1 MTDGMMFRLVA
12 TVSETPMLMELPGGK
27 LSWWQMGVDVRQR
40 GRWDAARRSYGPDDV
55 FPLTLRLA
63 DDAARAH
70 AQAVSRGDRVLVL
83 GHVHLRRWVSQ
94 QGRETVFQDWML
106 DALTPID
113 GRRKQQGAAAPAT
126 PATPAPSGSGHIP
139 GQGGSSPVELGYK
152 PAPSAMAMPHED
164 DDGIPF

>member
-12 TVSETPMLMELPGGK
+12 TVSETPTLMELPGGK

-40 GRWDAARRSYGPDDV
+40 GRWDASLRAYGPDDV
-55 FPLTLRLA
+55 FPITLRLA

-83 GHVHLRRWVSQ
+83 GHVHLRRWVSH
-94 QGRETVFQDWML
+94 QGRESVFHDWVL

-113 GRRKQQGAAAPAT
+113 CRRKPQGAAAPAT
-126 PATPAPSGSGHIP
+126 PATPATRESAQNP
-139 GQGGSSPVELGYK
+139 GQGGSSPDELGYT
-152 PAPSAMAMPHED
+152 APNPYEEED
-164 DDGIPF
+164 EDIPF

>member
-1 MTDGMMFRLVA
+1 MTDGMTFRLVG
-12 TVSETPMLMELPGGK
+12 TVIEPAALMELPGGK

-40 GRWDAARRSYGPDDV
+40 GRWNAASRSYGPDEV
-55 FPLTLRLA
+55 YPITLRLA

-113 GRRKQQGAAAPAT
+113 GRRKQQGAAAPAP
-126 PATPAPSGSGHIP
+126 PATPVTRGSGQNP
-139 GQGGSSPVELGYK
+139 GQGGSSPDELGYK

-164 DDGIPF
+164 DDDIPF

>member
-12 TVSETPMLMELPGGK
+12 TVSETPTLMELPGGK

-94 QGRETVFQDWML
+94 QGRESVFQDWML

-113 GRRKQQGAAAPAT
+113 GRRKPQGAAAPAT
-126 PATPAPSGSGHIP
+126 PAARESVQNP
-139 GQGGSSPVELGYK
+139 GQGGSAPEELGYK
-152 PAPSAMAMPHED
+152 APAPPRMPYED
-164 DDGIPF
+164 DNDIPF